1 MRKACLCLVLAVFIA
16 WQSSLLAHA
25 SGLTEQVMPSTT
37 KGVLTI
43 TDVTTFVAQWEQTQL
58 CGLFE
63 DPVLQPF
70 REDLVRQFEEEW
82 TGLRERLGIELADV
96 QDVCTGEF
104 STAMIRM
111 ESGEASMGLLMEVT
125 DNTVKAD
132 AFLATVAQRL
142 VEEGAEKTMATIEGV
157 SVTAFDLP
165 RRSVSTRQFNVYYA
179 RSGNHII
186 ASDQLETLTLLLNR
200 YMDSAIGGGSTIFDG
215 LGSIPAYQVVKKRCI
230 QDMPPGS
237 TPQVVWFIDPFGYA
251 EAIRDSLPADS
262 PSRNDRTLEML
273 QEQGF
278 DAVQGVGGLA
288 DLSVMEGV
296 EMMHRTFIYAP
307 KPHTMAM
314 QMVNFINRSDFT
326 PETWVPRSCAKY
338 STFYL
343 DPLAAFDN
351 FGTLFDAIFAPGETG
366 VWDDI
371 VEGIR
376 DAENGPQVDLRSEL
390 VELLSGRVSWVVDYK
405 TPITPESERMVIAIE
420 TTDEE
425 TLAQTIESLLKD
437 DREVR
442 RYAFDGH
449 IIWKTEARAPRST
462 GPKPVYEFENP
473 LVPEDPFLSEGSEEP
488 IEPFFPE
495 AAICVAK
502 GHLFLASRLDFLLE
516 ILDTGDD
523 PRESLAGT
531 IDYQIVDAAIK
542 SMGGESAFAISFE
555 RTDESYRP
563 TYEMIRENKMPES
576 KMLLAQLLNMIMPT
590 EDGAGIRATHVDG
603 SKLPE
608 FEQIRRH
615 FGPAGAFSTAEEE
628 GWFIKGF
635 LLTK

>member
-1 MRKACLCLVLAVFIA
+1 MRKACLCWVLTIFIA
-16 WQSSLLAHA
+16 WQSSLAVQAGISESVL
-25 SGLTEQVMPSTT
+25 PSSTM
-37 KGVLTI
+37 GVLTI
-43 TDVTTFVAQWEQTQL
+43 TDITTFEAQWEQTQL
-58 CGLFE
+58 YGLFE

-82 TGLRERLGIELADV
+82 TGLRERLGVELEDV
-96 QDVCTGEF
+96 LSVCTGEF
-104 STAMIRM
+104 STAMIAM
-111 ESGEASMGLLMEVT
+111 QSGNASMGLLMDVT
-125 DNTVKAD
+125 GNEAEAN

-142 VEEGAEKTMATIEGV
+142 VEEGAEKTTTTAGGV
-157 SVTAFDLP
+157 PVTAFDLP
-165 RRSVSTRQFNVYYA
+165 RRSVSSRQLNVYYCHV
-179 RSGNHII
+179 GDYII
-186 ASDQLETLTLLLNR
+186 ASDQMETLELLLTR
-200 YMDSAIGGGSTIFDG
+200 YSQVATGATLTNGIASV
-215 LGSIPAYQVVKKRCI
+215 PAYQAVMRRCL
-230 QDMPPGS
+230 QDIPAGS

-251 EAIRDSLPADS
+251 TAIRDSLPADS
-262 PSRNDRTLEML
+262 PGRNDRTLETL

-288 DLSVMEGV
+288 DLSVEGV
-296 EMMHRTFIYAP
+296 EMIHRTFIYAP
-307 KPHTMAM
+307 QPHEMAM
-314 QMVNFINRSDFT
+314 NMVSLINRSNFT
-326 PETWVPRSCAKY
+326 PESWVPRNCAKY
-338 STFYL
+338 STFSL

-351 FGTLFDAIFAPGETG
+351 FGSLFDAIFAPGETG

-371 VEGIR
+371 VTGVRE
-376 DAENGPQVDLRSEL
+376 AENGPQVDLRSEL

-405 TPITPESERMVIAIE
+405 MPITPESERMVIAIE

-437 DREVR
+437 DREVK

-449 IIWKTEARAPRST
+449 IIWKTEQRTQRTT
-462 GPKPVYEFENP
+462 GPEPIFESSGP
-473 LVPEDPFLSEGSEEP
+473 HVPEDPFLTEGSEEP
-488 IEPFFPE
+488 PEPFFPE

-502 GHLFLASRLDFLLE
+502 GHLFLATQIDFLLE

-523 PRESLAGT
+523 PRESLAET
-531 IDYQIVDAAIK
+531 VDYQVIEAAIQ
-542 SMGGESAFAISFE
+542 SMGGESMFAISFE

-590 EDGAGIRATHVDG
+590 ENGAGIRATHVDG
-603 SKLPE
+603 SQLPE

-615 FGPAGAFSTAEEE
+615 FGPAGAFSTAEPE